1 MNWATHTKLSYLSKK
16 YDCLKINA
24 LRQKGLL
31 FTNLPLELLESN
43 SKFLQLLSKC
53 NINISN
59 DEVHIKRSRF
69 GYPFGVALALVDQA
83 TPNFDFKFD
92 KSDANP
98 SNLSRSTTTSS
109 LSGLYNSIVENL
121 PRESSVFLCDEHE
134 VSCFVEQC
142 ERLLTLPE
150 DLRRLSNP
158 EFLHRIVSVTGF
170 TSSYGR
176 FELSEVIQNST
187 NVKVDPKNIIFRF
200 KDDGYQDSLAWV
212 ICDSVKQANTI
223 ISKLQEVPVPKRY
236 QYGNLMGAAFLYSSR
251 SSFFLS
257 DPSLD
262 FITKRSKYQVFTMG
276 WHSDVDETELK
287 NLTDGLKFYPKN
299 IKIHKIKSKEEKTSE
314 TCAFLEFDRM
324 RNAKKIMHRLQII
337 KKRWKI
343 PDISAFYAYPKM
355 ADVLWK
361 SQNGDYK
368 NDEMFNGDLDE
379 PVEY

>member
-1 MNWATHTKLSYLSKK
+1 MRT
-16 YDCLKINA
+16 
-24 LRQKGLL
+24 
-31 FTNLPLELLESN
+31 
-43 SKFLQLLSKC
+43 
-53 NINISN
+53 
-59 DEVHIKRSRF
+59 RF
-69 GYPFGVALALVDQA
+69 GYPFGKALALVDQV

-92 KSDANP
+92 KSNTKP
-98 SNLSRSTTTSS
+98 SNLRESNSNGS
-109 LSGLYNSIVENL
+109 LSFLYSSIVDNL
-121 PRESSVFLCDEHE
+121 PRDTSVFLCDEHD

-158 EFLHRIVSVTGF
+158 ELLNRIVSVTGF
-170 TSSYGR
+170 TNSYGR
-176 FELSEVIQNST
+176 LELSQVIQNST

-200 KDDGYQDSLAWV
+200 KDNGDQDSLAWV
-212 ICDSVKQANTI
+212 ICDSVKHANTI

-276 WHSDVDETELK
+276 WHSDVDESEMK
-287 NLTDGLKFYPKN
+287 NLADSLKYYPKN
-299 IKIHKIKSKEEKTSE
+299 IKMHKIKSKEENTTE
-314 TCAFLEFDRM
+314 TCAFLEFDNM

-343 PDISAFYAYPKM
+343 ADNSPFYAYPKM

-368 NDEMFNGDLDE
+368 TDEKFSGDLDE